1 VRGRVQYAI
10 AMASFFVVAVAATVA
25 IRNTSDLS
33 TTSHEVNHL
42 VKRVAMDEHNT
53 CVIQARGLPAGHQ
66 LAASMKVIYV
76 LLTLPVAPGAA
87 KTPPKIERLVLDLDS
102 HLAAYLHAEAKQPPT
117 RTCVQR

>member
-1 VRGRVQYAI
+1 MLARENAQ
-10 AMASFFVVAVAATVA
+10 
-25 IRNTSDLS
+25 
-33 TTSHEVNHL
+33 L
-42 VKRVAMDEHNT
+42 VKRVAMDEHDT

-87 KTPPKIERLVLDLDS
+87 KTPAPIEKLILTLDH